1 VRLIALLA
9 AACVAPMNRPV
20 IHGLLSRYLHTQLN
34 KIKRCALCAGP
45 FHVWRGDPKG
55 LSMKLRLRHP
65 WRASA
70 LVPACVFL
78 VGACLSATVG
88 WWLREEV
95 RDKAQMEF
103 HRNVERTAEDI
114 AGRFQ
119 RPINA
124 LKGAAALYAASPR
137 VGRVEF
143 DDYIEA
149 SDPAR
154 EFPGVRAFGFVQH
167 VQRKDLAAFIDKER
181 IDNVAHFD
189 VKPLITSHLD
199 DLYVVKYVAPS
210 PGNAAALGLDVGSEP
225 LRREA
230 VEHAVDTGQAVLTAA
245 IPLLHNAARSP
256 GFIAYLPVYRHG
268 SDPITVT
275 QRRASLLG
283 LVCVSITASDLLK
296 AVSEVRAQS
305 VQFDLF
311 DGPDRQTKNQLVF
324 DSHTASM
331 SATQAAESAPAPGRF
346 ETTSVLSL
354 PGRELSLHVRSTP
367 HFDAGYAA
375 APPWLVFLGGVLA
388 SAMLAALM
396 WQQGSGR
403 RRAERL
409 AQRMTTDLNRM
420 AQVVKRTTDSV
431 IITDADMRITWV
443 NDGFTRINGYSLEEA
458 LGRTPFDLLTSPAND
473 PEVMKVL
480 LSATAARQGCRVEIC
495 NRAKDGHDFT
505 IDLEVQPLHDAEGQF
520 SGYMRVGSDLTER
533 KQIEA
538 ALQASQSFLDRAGR
552 IAKVGGWAYDLS
564 TRVIHWS
571 DQTCRIHDCPPG
583 YSPNLDEAFSYYEA
597 DAKEIIAKA
606 FQRCQKTGDIYELEL
621 PLTTATG
628 RKIWVRSLGEVEF
641 LNGKPV
647 RLVGALQ
654 DVTEQHQLQAELR
667 RNNEIL
673 SSVMESLPCGLSV
686 FDGEL
691 KMIASNGELRRLLE
705 LPDDWFEGERP
716 HFDTVVDYN
725 AQRGEYGT
733 DDLDEV
739 VRVLKAR
746 ARHTTV
752 PHYFERVRPNGV
764 TLEVRG
770 GPMAGG
776 GFVTTYTD
784 ITEQREARAKLQRSE
799 QLLRGAIDTIDEA
812 FVLFDPQDKLVFC
825 NEKFR
830 QLYAPVADMLMP
842 GAAFEDIV
850 REGALRGQ
858 YPKAQGRIDD
868 WVAERVALHR
878 TGSASLVSRRADGRS
893 MRIVERRM
901 PDGHTVGFRID
912 ITELVQATVAAQEA
926 SRAKSQFLA
935 NMSHEIRTPMNA
947 ILGMLALL
955 RRTELTSRQAD
966 YAGKTEGAA
975 RSLLGLLNDILD
987 FSKVE
992 AGKMTLDPHPFL
1004 VDQLMSDVSVIL
1016 SANMGSK
1023 DVALR
1028 FETDPSLPRQLL
1040 GDAMRLQQVLIN
1052 LGGNAIKFTEQGEV
1066 VLALRVVRKT
1076 DADVELNISV
1086 RDTGI
1091 GIAPENQARIFSGFT
1106 QAEASTTR
1114 RFGGTG
1120 LGVAISQRLVQ
1131 LMGGELKLDSALGQ
1145 GSCFHFSLSL
1155 PLVAQGVAW
1164 AISAPQAL
1172 SDLPAPR
1179 VTPVSRYR
1187 LQGLRLLVVEDNLN
1201 NQQVARELLEDEGAW
1216 VQIAQHGQEAIE
1228 AVAALA
1234 ASPTPFDVVLMD
1246 LQMPVMDGFT
1256 ATRKIRDE
1264 LGLTRLPIIAMT
1276 ANAMASDRDA
1286 CLAAGM
1292 NEHVGKPFD
1301 LNQLVQL
1308 LLQYASARPAAPT
1321 ANSLSVGWA
1330 APTLSHSERSHGRGV
1345 AQAAL
1350 AAGVDIDAALN
1361 RLGGNRP
1368 VYVRML
1374 GRFVADLA
1382 ALPSQ
1387 LQAQLDAGKTQ
1398 AAVALMHTLK
1408 GLAGTLGATELAA
1421 AAADAEKRLA
1431 NPLAIT
1437 PKQSVSADIGQA
1449 LKRAAP
1455 GFARLL
1461 AVLQSQGEAAPA
1473 PTRAAFDGS
1482 ALSAALHHLNVHL
1495 RNADMAAT
1503 DAMYDIQRQFGAAS
1517 SELPGEPLTSLDAAI
1532 QALDFERALGLSTQ
1546 LIDALQLASS
1556 SAAES
1561 AVERRE
1567 GHSA

>member
-1 VRLIALLA
+1 
-9 AACVAPMNRPV
+9 
-20 IHGLLSRYLHTQLN
+20 
-34 KIKRCALCAGP
+34 
-45 FHVWRGDPKG
+45 
-55 LSMKLRLRHP
+55 MKLRLRHP

-70 LVPACVFL
+70 LLPACVFL
-78 VGACLSATVG
+78 LGVCLAGALAS
-88 WWLREEV
+88 WLHDDLRG
-95 RDKAQMEF
+95 KAQIEF
-103 HRNVERTAEDI
+103 QRNVDRVAEDI
-114 AGRFQ
+114 ASRFQ
-119 RPINA
+119 RPVHG
-124 LKGAAALYAASPR
+124 LKGAAAMFAASPR
-137 VGRVEF
+137 LGRSEF
-143 DDYIEA
+143 DAYVEA
-149 SDPAR
+149 SDARR
-154 EFPGVRAFGFVQH
+154 EFPGVRAFGFVQR
-167 VQRKDLAAFIDKER
+167 VQRTDLATFVAQER
-181 IDNVAHFD
+181 IDNAAHFE
-189 VKPLITSHLD
+189 VRPLTERRFD
-199 DLYVVKYVAPS
+199 ELYVVKYVAPS
-210 PGNAAALGLDVGSEP
+210 QGNAAALGLDVGSEP
-225 LRREA
+225 VRREA
-230 VEHAVDTGQAVLTAA
+230 IERAVDTGQAALTSMISLQHDAM
-245 IPLLHNAARSP
+245 RSP
-256 GFIAYLPVYRHG
+256 GFIAYLPVYRRG
-268 SDPITVT
+268 SDDTATTATVA
-275 QRRASLLG
+275 QRRAALVG
-283 LVCVSITASDLLK
+283 LVCASITTSDLLK
-296 AVSEVRAQS
+296 AVSEAQAQS
-305 VQFDLF
+305 VEFDLF
-311 DGPDRQTKNQLVF
+311 DSSQGQPNQQTVF
-324 DSHTASM
+324 DSRAASS
-331 SATQAAESAPAPGRF
+331 SATQTARTQRAPARF
-346 ETTSVLSL
+346 ETTRVLSL
-354 PGRELSLHVRSTP
+354 PGRSLSLHVRSTAA
-367 HFDAGYAA
+367 FEAGSTAS
-375 APPWLVFLGGVLA
+375 PPWLFFLGGVLT
-388 SAMLAALM
+388 SAMLAGLV

-409 AQRMTTDLNRM
+409 AQRMTIDLSRM
-420 AQVVKRTTDSV
+420 AQVVKHTTDSV

-443 NDGFTRINGYSLEEA
+443 NDGFTRISGFTLEDA
-458 LGRTPFDLLTSPAND
+458 LGRTPCDLLTSPASD
-473 PEVMKVL
+473 PEVIGVL
-480 LSATAARQGCRVEIC
+480 MRATAARQGCRVEIC
-495 NRAKDGHDFT
+495 NRAKDGHDFS

-533 KQIEA
+533 KKVEA
-538 ALQASQSFLDRAGR
+538 ALRASESFLDRAGR
-552 IAKVGGWAYDLS
+552 IAKVGGWAYDLT
-564 TRVIHWS
+564 TRAIHWS

-583 YSPNLDEAFSYYEA
+583 YSPKLDEAFSFYEA

-606 FQRCQKTGDIYELEL
+606 FQQCQKTGDIYDLEL
-621 PLTTATG
+621 PLTTALG
-628 RKIWVRSLGEVEF
+628 RKIWVRSQGEVEF
-641 LNGKPV
+641 SNGKPV

-654 DVTEQHQLQAELR
+654 DVTQQHQLQAELR

-673 SSVMESLPCGLSV
+673 NSVMESLPCGLSV

-691 KMIASNGELRRLLE
+691 ILMATNSELRQLLE
-705 LPDDWFEGERP
+705 FPDAWFEGERV
-716 HFDTVVDYN
+716 HFDQVIDHN
-725 AQRGEYGT
+725 AQRGEYGF
-733 DDLDEV
+733 DNLEEV
-739 VRVLKAR
+739 VKAMKAR
-746 ARHTTV
+746 ARETTM
-752 PHYFERVRPNGV
+752 PHHFERVRPNGV

-784 ITEQREARAKLQRSE
+784 VSEQRKASAQVQRSE
-799 QLLRGAIDTIDEA
+799 QLLRGAIEAVDEA

-830 QLYAPVADMLMP
+830 ELHAFLGDILVP
-842 GAAFEDIV
+842 GVTYE
-850 REGALRGQ
+850 ALARASALCGRW
-858 YPKAQGRIDD
+858 PEAIGRIDE
-868 WVAERVALHR
+868 WVDERMAAHQKGN
-878 TGSASLVSRRADGRS
+878 TSAVSRRADGRS
-893 MRIVERRM
+893 LRIVERRM

-912 ITELVQATVAAQEA
+912 ITELVQATVAAEEA

-966 YAGKTEGAA
+966 YAAKTEGAA

-1016 SANMGSK
+1016 LANMGGK

-1028 FETDPSLPRQLL
+1028 FETDPTLPPQLM

-1066 VLALRVVRKT
+1066 VVALRVVRKT
-1076 DADVELNISV
+1076 DTDVEIDISV

-1131 LMGGELKLDSALGQ
+1131 LMGGELKLASALGQ

-1155 PLVAQGVAW
+1155 PLVAQNLAW

-1172 SDLPAPR
+1172 ADLTAPQALADLTAPQALADLTAPR
-1179 VTPVSRYR
+1179 STPVSRCR
-1187 LQGLRLLVVEDNLN
+1187 LEGLRLLVVEDNLN
-1201 NQQVARELLEDEGAW
+1201 NQQVARELLEEEGAW

-1276 ANAMASDRDA
+1276 ANAMTSDRDA
-1286 CLAAGM
+1286 CLTAGM

-1308 LLQYASARPAAPT
+1308 LLQYASARPAMPT

-1330 APTLSHSERSHGRGV
+1330 APTLNHSERFHGRGV
-1345 AQAAL
+1345 AHAAL

-1374 GRFVADLA
+1374 GRFVADLDA
-1382 ALPSQ
+1382 IPMQ
-1387 LQAQLDAGKTQ
+1387 LQAQLEAGKTQ

-1431 NPLAIT
+1431 NPLAVK
-1437 PKQSVSADIGQA
+1437 PKQSVSADMAQA

-1461 AVLQSQGEAAPA
+1461 AVLKSQGEASSAPS
-1473 PTRAAFDGS
+1473 RATFDGF

-1503 DAMYDIQRQFGAAS
+1503 DAMSDIQRQFGAVS
-1517 SELPGEPLTSLDAAI
+1517 SDLPGEPLTSLDAAI

-1546 LIDALQLASS
+1546 LIDALRSVPPNT
-1556 SAAES
+1556 AAS

>member
-1 VRLIALLA
+1 
-9 AACVAPMNRPV
+9 
-20 IHGLLSRYLHTQLN
+20 
-34 KIKRCALCAGP
+34 
-45 FHVWRGDPKG
+45 
-55 LSMKLRLRHP
+55 MKLRLRHP

-70 LVPACVFL
+70 LLPACVFVLGVL
-78 VGACLSATVG
+78 VAGAFGV
-88 WWLREEV
+88 WLHGELRGE
-95 RDKAQMEF
+95 AQVEF
-103 HRNVERTAEDI
+103 QRNVDRVAEDI
-114 AGRFQ
+114 AGRFRQ
-119 RPINA
+119 PIHG
-124 LKGAAALYAASPR
+124 LKGAAAMFAATPR

-143 DDYIEA
+143 EDYIEA

-154 EFPGVRAFGFVQH
+154 EFPGVRAFGFVQR
-167 VQRKDLAAFIDKER
+167 VMRNDLSAFVEQEHM
-181 IDNVAHFD
+181 DNVAHFRIQTLSN
-189 VKPLITSHLD
+189 VQHD
-199 DLYVVKYVAPS
+199 DLYVVKYVAPAV
-210 PGNAAALGLDVGSEP
+210 GNAAAMGLDVGSEP
-225 LRREA
+225 QRRLAIER
-230 VEHAVDTGQAVLTAA
+230 AVDTGQPAFTAS
-245 IPLLHNAARSP
+245 IPLMHDALKTP
-256 GFIAYLPVYRHG
+256 GFIVYYPVYRRG
-268 SDPITVT
+268 SDPITQA
-275 QRRASLLG
+275 QRRSALLG
-283 LVCVSITASDLLK
+283 LVCASVMAADLLHGV
-296 AVSEVRAQS
+296 AEVRTQS
-305 VQFDLF
+305 VEFELF
-311 DGPDRQTKNQLVF
+311 DGITDLSAARMVF
-324 DSHTASM
+324 DSRIA
-331 SATQAAESAPAPGRF
+331 QARSEQGAVVVAAPTF
-346 ETTSVLSL
+346 ETTRVLFL
-354 PGRELSLHVRSTP
+354 PGRELSLRVRSTP
-367 HFDAGYAA
+367 QFDAAYPTS
-375 APPWLVFLGGVLA
+375 PPWLVFLGGVLA
-388 SAMLAALM
+388 SAMLAGLV
-396 WQQGSGR
+396 WQQSSGR

-409 AQRMTTDLNRM
+409 AQRMTTDLSRM
-420 AQVVKRTTDSV
+420 AQVVKHTTDSV
-431 IITDADMRITWV
+431 VITDADMRITWV
-443 NDGFTRINGYSLEEA
+443 NDGFTRISGYTLEDA
-458 LGRTPFDLLTSPAND
+458 LGRTPRDLLTSPASD
-473 PEVMKVL
+473 PEVTEVL
-480 LSATAARQGCRVEIC
+480 TQATAARQGCRVEIC
-495 NRAKDGHDFT
+495 NRAKDGHDFS

-520 SGYMRVGSDLTER
+520 SGYMRVGSDITER
-533 KQIEA
+533 KKAEA
-538 ALQASQSFLDRAGR
+538 ALRASQSFLDSAGR
-552 IAKVGGWAYDLS
+552 IAKVGGWAYDLT
-564 TRVIHWS
+564 TRVVHWS
-571 DQTCRIHDCPPG
+571 DQTCRIHDCPLG
-583 YSPNLDEAFSYYEA
+583 YSPGLDEAFSFYEA
-597 DAKEIIAKA
+597 DAKEVIAKA
-606 FQRCQKTGDIYELEL
+606 FQQCQKSGDIYELEL

-641 LNGKPV
+641 FNGKPV

-691 KMIASNGELRRLLE
+691 TLMATNSELRRLLE
-705 LPDDWFEGERP
+705 FPDAWFEGERV
-716 HFDTVVDYN
+716 HFDQVIDHN
-725 AQRGEYGT
+725 AQRGEYGA
-733 DDLDEV
+733 DNLEEV
-739 VRVLKAR
+739 VKTMKAR
-746 ARHTTV
+746 ARETSM
-752 PHYFERVRPNGV
+752 PHHFERVRPNGV

-784 ITEQREARAKLQRSE
+784 VSEQRRASAKLQRSE

-830 QLYAPVADMLMP
+830 QLYAPVADMLVP

-850 REGALRGQ
+850 REGAVRGK
-858 YPKAQGRIDD
+858 YPKAHGRIDD

-878 TGSASLVSRRADGRS
+878 TGTASLVSRRADGRS

-912 ITELVQATVAAQEA
+912 ITELVQATEAAQEA
-926 SRAKSQFLA
+926 SRSKSQFLA

-966 YAGKTEGAA
+966 YAGKTERAA

-1023 DVALR
+1023 DIALR
-1028 FETDPSLPRQLL
+1028 LETDPTLPPQLM

-1066 VLALRVVRKT
+1066 VLALRVAQKT
-1076 DADVELNISV
+1076 KTEVVLDISV

-1120 LGVAISQRLVQ
+1120 LGVAISQRLVH
-1131 LMGGELKLDSALGQ
+1131 LMGGELKLDSALGR
-1145 GSCFHFSLSL
+1145 GSCFHFSLRL
-1155 PLVAQGVAW
+1155 PLVAQSLTWSA
-1164 AISAPQAL
+1164 SAPQPL
-1172 SDLPAPR
+1172 SSLPMPFSG
-1179 VTPVSRYR
+1179 PVPRYR

-1228 AVAALA
+1228 AVAAVLA
-1234 ASPTPFDVVLMD
+1234 SKTPFDVVLMD

-1264 LGLTRLPIIAMT
+1264 LGQAHLPIIAMT

-1308 LLQYASARPAAPT
+1308 LLQHVAARPATPAANPASLPVMAPIPHH
-1321 ANSLSVGWA
+1321 AQ
-1330 APTLSHSERSHGRGV
+1330 RSHGRGV
-1345 AQAAL
+1345 VQAAR
-1350 AAGVDIDAALN
+1350 AAGVDLDAALN

-1382 ALPSQ
+1382 AMPGQ
-1387 LQAQLDAGKTQ
+1387 LQAQVEAGKTQ
-1398 AAVALMHTLK
+1398 EAVALMHTLK

-1431 NPLAIT
+1431 NPLAVT
-1437 PKQSVSADIGQA
+1437 PKHTVSAAAG
-1449 LKRAAP
+1449 KFMKHAAP

-1461 AVLQSQGEAAPA
+1461 AALQSQGDPLTAPS
-1473 PTRAAFDGS
+1473 PTVFDGP
-1482 ALSAALHHLNVHL
+1482 ALSAALHQLNIHL

-1503 DAMYDIQRQFGAAS
+1503 DAMIDIQRQFGAAS
-1517 SELPGEPLTSLDAAI
+1517 NELPGEPLTSLDAAI

-1546 LIDALQLASS
+1546 LIDTLP
-1556 SAAES
+1556 SAQAQATSS
-1561 AVERRE
+1561 AVELLE